1 MKKIFLTS
9 FFLVLF
15 STISYSQMS
24 DSEVISYVKTEY
36 GKGTSQQQI
45 GSNLISKGVS
55 KSQLDRIK
63 SQQDI
68 KKNSNTSLLKDTVST
83 KNTANPLRKN
93 VDTSELNIKDIQIEN
108 ILGIEKDENLEKESP
123 KIFGHNIFNNANLT
137 FDPVLNIPT
146 PANYKLGPGDEV
158 IIDIWGAS
166 QTSINQT
173 ISPEGAIK
181 VDYLGPIYLNGMTV
195 DEANTYVRNK
205 MATVYGGLNQEGSP
219 SQIKLSLGQIRT
231 IQINVMGEV
240 VSPGTYSLTSLSSIF
255 HALYKSGGVND
266 IGSLRTIKLYRQ
278 GKLVETFDIYEYIL
292 NGKINRDVRLSDGD
306 VIIVPPYAEL
316 VTISGS
322 IKRPMK
328 YEMLPTESLNTL
340 IEYSGGF
347 AAGAYTDKLD
357 ISRASG
363 FEKEMFTVEKNNFKS
378 FSLQN
383 GDSISVKTGLDLYEN
398 RIEIKGAVFRPGY
411 YELGKKIN
419 SVKDLILAAD
429 GIKGDAFLDR
439 AILTR
444 QKDDFTY
451 ENIAL
456 NIQSILN
463 DKKNDLL
470 LKKNDVLY
478 IPSINDLKSFGDFII
493 HGQVSRP
500 GNYDYAD
507 NTTLEDLIVQAGGL
521 LESASTVRV
530 DIARRIIDPTATSQT
545 TTLSDLY
552 SFSLK
557 DGLVVD
563 GQPGLVLK
571 PYDQVYVRKSPGY
584 HEQENIT
591 IQGEILYPGTYA
603 LNKKAERLSDLIK
616 RSGSITT
623 DAYAKGARLLRVRDD
638 EEKSRLATL
647 MQLATRGTKDSIDV
661 SSLDRN
667 NIYAVGIEL
676 DKALAQPGS
685 FYDLVL
691 RPGDQI
697 IIPEYN
703 NTVKIHG
710 AVMYPNTV
718 VYQPGEKISY
728 YINQAGGYADNAKK
742 NKSFVIYMNGTI
754 TKAKKSDKNLIQPG
768 SEIVV
773 PTKEQSRRLSLPEII
788 SMGTSVTSMAS
799 VVALLINN
807 LSK

>member
-1 MKKIFLTS
+1 
-9 FFLVLF
+9 
-15 STISYSQMS
+15 MS
-24 DSEVISYVKTEY
+24 DAEIIDYVKTEY
-36 GKGTSQQQI
+36 SKGTSQEQI
-45 GSNLISKGVS
+45 ASNLIKKGVS
-55 KSQLDRIK
+55 KSQLERIK
-63 SQQDI
+63 TQQNTN
-68 KKNSNTSLLKDTVST
+68 KKNTTSSLLKDTISAKYT
-83 KNTANPLRKN
+83 SNPLRKN
-93 VDTSELNIKDIQIEN
+93 VDSNTLNIQDIQIED
-108 ILGIEKDENLEKESP
+108 ILGLEKSEKETP
-123 KIFGHNIFNNANLT
+123 KIFGHNIFNNTNLT

-146 PANYKLGPGDEV
+146 PANYRLGPGDEV
-158 IIDIWGAS
+158 VIDVWGAS
-166 QTSINQT
+166 QTSINEV
-173 ISPEGAIK
+173 ISPEGSIK

-195 DEANTYVRNK
+195 NEANTYVRNK
-205 MATVYGGLNQEGSP
+205 LATVYGGLNQEGNP

-231 IQINVMGEV
+231 IQVNVMGEV
-240 VSPGTYSLTSLSSIF
+240 VSPGTYSLSSLSSIF

-266 IGSLRTIKLYRQ
+266 IGSLRNIKLYRQ

-292 NGKINRDVRLSDGD
+292 NGKISKDIRLSDGD
-306 VIIVPPYAEL
+306 VIIVPPYEAL
-316 VTISGS
+316 VTITGS
-322 IKRPMK
+322 IKRPMI

-340 IEYSGGF
+340 VEYSGGF

-357 ISRASG
+357 LSRQSG
-363 FEKEMFTVEKNNFKS
+363 FEKGMFTVDKNSLKS
-378 FSLQN
+378 FPLQD
-383 GDSISVKTGLDLYEN
+383 GDSVSVKTGFDLYEN

-419 SVKDLILAAD
+419 TVKDLIIAAD

-444 QKDDFTY
+444 QKDDFTH
-451 ENIAL
+451 ENLAL
-456 NIQSILN
+456 NIQEVLN

-470 LKKNDVLY
+470 LRKNDVLY
-478 IPSINDLKSFGDFII
+478 IPAISDLKSFGDFVI

-530 DIARRIIDPTATSQT
+530 DIARRIINPTATSQT

-552 SFSLK
+552 SFRLK
-557 DGLVVD
+557 DGLIVD
-563 GQPGLVLK
+563 GQPGFILQ

-584 HEQENIT
+584 HEQENII
-591 IQGEILYPGTYA
+591 IQGEVLYPGTYA
-603 LNKKAERLSDLIK
+603 LNKKAERLSDLIR

-623 DAYAKGARLLRVRDD
+623 DAYTKGARLLRKRDSD
-638 EEKSRLATL
+638 EKARLATL
-647 MQLATRGTKDSIDV
+647 MRLSARNTNSKDSIDV
-661 SSLDRN
+661 SSLDRDSV
-667 NIYAVGIEL
+667 YAVGIEL
-676 DKALAQPGS
+676 DKALLNPGS
-685 FYDLVL
+685 SYDLVL
-691 RPGDQI
+691 KSGDQI

-710 AVMYPNTV
+710 AVMYPNTIV
-718 VYQPGEKISY
+718 FQPGEKISY

-742 NKSFVIYMNGTI
+742 SKSFVIYMNGTI

-773 PTKEQSRRLSLPEII
+773 PTKEQSRRLSIPEMIGI
-788 SMGTSVTSMAS
+788 GSSITSMAS

-807 LSK
+807 LNK

>member
-1 MKKIFLTS
+1 MKKIFLSS
-9 FFLVLF
+9 FLSIFF
-15 STISYSQMS
+15 SLCMYSQMS
-24 DSEVISYVKTEY
+24 DNEIISYVKTEHN
-36 GKGTSQQQI
+36 KGTSQEQI
-45 GSNLISKGVS
+45 ASSLISKGVS
-55 KSQLDRIK
+55 RSQLERLRNQAQNKTTDRI
-63 SQQDI
+63 
-68 KKNSNTSLLKDTVST
+68 NSYQSDTT
-83 KNTANPLRKN
+83 KISSSVLRKSIN
-93 VDTSELNIKDIQIEN
+93 PSDFDLQIDKTVEV
-108 ILGIEKDENLEKESP
+108 IDLQETQSA
-123 KIFGHNIFNNANLT
+123 IFGHNIFNNLNLT

-158 IIDIWGAS
+158 VIDIWGAS

-173 ISPEGAIK
+173 ISPEGSIK

-195 DEANTYVRNK
+195 NEANTYVKNRL
-205 MATVYGGLNQEGSP
+205 ASVYSGLNQEGSP

-231 IQINVMGEV
+231 IQVNVMGEV
-240 VSPGTYSLTSLSSIF
+240 VSPGTYSLSSLSSIF

-278 GKLVETFDIYEYIL
+278 GKLVQTFDIYEYIL
-292 NGKINRDVRLSDGD
+292 NGKISNDVRLDDGD
-306 VIIVPPYAEL
+306 VIIVPTYESL
-316 VTISGS
+316 VSISGKV
-322 IKRPMK
+322 KRPMK

-340 IEYSGGF
+340 IQYSGGF
-347 AAGAYTDKLD
+347 AAGAYTDKID
-357 ISRASG
+357 VSRESG
-363 FEKEMFTVEKNNFKS
+363 FDKGMYSVDKEQSKVFL
-378 FSLQN
+378 LQT
-383 GDSISVKTGLDLYEN
+383 GDSISVKSGFDLYEN

-419 SVKDLILAAD
+419 SVKNLILAAD

-456 NIQSILN
+456 NIQDILN

-478 IPSINDLKSFGDFII
+478 IPSITDLKSFGDFTIY
-493 HGQVSRP
+493 GEVNRP
-500 GNYDYAD
+500 GDYDYAD

-521 LESASTVRV
+521 LESASTIRI
-530 DIARRIIDPTATSQT
+530 DIARRIIDPTASSQT
-545 TTLSDLY
+545 TILSDLY

-557 DGLVVD
+557 DGLIVD
-563 GQPGLVLK
+563 GQPGFVLQ

-584 HEQENIT
+584 HEQENVT
-591 IQGEILYPGTYA
+591 IQGEVLYPGTYA
-603 LNKKAERLSDLIK
+603 LNKKAERLSEIIK
-616 RSGSITT
+616 RSGHITS
-623 DAYAKGARLLRVRDD
+623 DAYTKGARLLRVRDD
-638 EEKSRLATL
+638 EERARLETL

-676 DKALAQPGS
+676 DKALANPMS
-685 FYDLVL
+685 SYDIVL
-691 RPGDQI
+691 RSGDHI
-697 IIPEYN
+697 IVPEYN

-718 VYQPGEKISY
+718 VYQPGEKLSY
-728 YINQAGGYADNAKK
+728 YINQAGGFADNAKK
-742 NKSFVIYMNGTI
+742 NKAFVLYMNGTI

-773 PTKEQSRRLSLPEII
+773 PTKEQSRKLSLGEII
-788 SMGTSVTSMAS
+788 SLGSSVTSMAS

-807 LSK
+807 LNK